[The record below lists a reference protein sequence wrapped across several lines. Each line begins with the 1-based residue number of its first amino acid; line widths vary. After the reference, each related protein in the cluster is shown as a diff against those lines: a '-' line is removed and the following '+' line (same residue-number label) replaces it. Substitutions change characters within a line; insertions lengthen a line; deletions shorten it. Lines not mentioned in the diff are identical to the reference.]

1 MWKGVVAPGD
11 GKDAFKENHNLL
23 LRTKCGSVDM
33 MTTTI
38 TIKIGGDDGKDTF
51 KENQNL
57 LLKTKCGLVDITM
70 TTITTKLGGGDAPH
84 CV

>member
-1 MWKGVVAPGD
+1 
-11 GKDAFKENHNLL
+11 
-23 LRTKCGSVDM
+23 
-33 MTTTI
+33 
-38 TIKIGGDDGKDTF
+38 
-51 KENQNL
+51 L